1 MDIIKQLLGRLH
13 PLIVH
18 LPVGFIV
25 MGLLFQWYDHKK
37 QQYRQPITIIYLWAT
52 VSAVL
57 ACITGYLQ
65 YTSEG
70 YAFDSIKMHLWTG
83 IITTLIS
90 FFMYLRL
97 QEKNKLDGIRR
108 IPIRVFGIAML
119 ILISLTGHL
128 GGSITHGED
137 YLVEPLPNSVKSALG
152 LEIFEEK
159 IIALNDE
166 NWESALF
173 YEDVIN
179 PILNNKC
186 ISCHNRKKEKGELV
200 LNTKEGIL
208 KGGENGEI
216 IVDNNSGE
224 STLFTRLILPRD
236 DEDHMP
242 PKEKTQLT
250 KEEVTLIKTWVD
262 HGTPFEASIGGLK
275 LPKELFEDYFPKK
288 ADFNVPDKTVEV
300 AAIDSVNLVKKAGLH
315 VEKIS
320 KESNYLRVSCVN
332 KPDFSD
338 KDFALL
344 QPIYKQIAILDL
356 GGTLI
361 TDHIFGLLGTLPH
374 ITVLKLDNTTLTGS
388 EIEKLTKLEYLRSLN
403 LTSTKFD
410 EANLNKLEAI
420 PNLEKVFLYNTN
432 VRINS
437 VQNNSHSDIHID
449 LGNYELPV
457 IASDSIIY

>member
-13 PLIVH
+13 PLLVH
-18 LPVGFIV
+18 LPIGFIV

-37 QQYRQPITIIYLWAT
+37 ERFRQPITIIYLWAA

-57 ACITGYLQ
+57 TCITGYLQ

-70 YAFDSIKMHLWTG
+70 FAFDTIKMHLWLG
-83 IITTLIS
+83 IITALFS
-90 FFMYLRL
+90 FLMYLRL
-97 QEKNKLDGIRR
+97 QEKNKLKGIRR
-108 IPIRVFGIAML
+108 IPTEALAIIML

-128 GGSITHGED
+128 GGSVTHGED

-152 LEIFEEK
+152 LEVFEEK

-166 NWESALF
+166 NWERALF

-179 PILNNKC
+179 PILNNNC
-186 ISCHNRKKEKGELV
+186 VSCHNRKKAKGELV
-200 LNTKEGIL
+200 LNTKDGIL
-208 KGGENGEI
+208 EGGENGEI
-216 IVDNNSGE
+216 IVVNNSGE
-224 STLFTRLILPRD
+224 STLFTRLKLPRD

-250 KEEVTLIKTWVD
+250 KGEITLIETWIT
-262 HGTPFEASIGGLK
+262 HGTPFEASIGELD
-275 LPKELFEDYFPKK
+275 LSKELFEDYFPKK
-288 ADFNVPDKTVEV
+288 ANFNFPDIMVEV
-300 AAIDSVNLVKKAGLH
+300 ASIDSVNLVKKAGLH

-332 KPDFSD
+332 KSDFSE
-338 KDFALL
+338 KDFAILNS
-344 QPIYKQIAILDL
+344 IYKHIAILDL

-361 TDHIFGLLGTLPH
+361 TDQIFELLGALPH
-374 ITVLKLDNTTLTGS
+374 ITALKLDNTALTGS
-388 EIEKLTKLEYLRSLN
+388 DIEKLTKLEYLRSLN

-420 PNLEKVFLYNTN
+420 PNLEKVFLHNTL
-432 VRINS
+432 VTAKG
-437 VQNNSHSDIHID
+437 VENNIHTDIHID

-457 IASDSIIY
+457 IVSDSIIY

>member
-173 YEDVIN
+173 YKDVIN

-224 STLFTRLILPRD
+224 STL
-236 DEDHMP
+236 
-242 PKEKTQLT
+242 
-250 KEEVTLIKTWVD
+250 
-262 HGTPFEASIGGLK
+262 
-275 LPKELFEDYFPKK
+275 
-288 ADFNVPDKTVEV
+288 
-300 AAIDSVNLVKKAGLH
+300 LH
-315 VEKIS
+315 
-320 KESNYLRVSCVN
+320 
-332 KPDFSD
+332 D
-338 KDFALL
+338 
-344 QPIYKQIAILDL
+344 
-356 GGTLI
+356 
-361 TDHIFGLLGTLPH
+361 
-374 ITVLKLDNTTLTGS
+374 
-388 EIEKLTKLEYLRSLN
+388 
-403 LTSTKFD
+403 
-410 EANLNKLEAI
+410 
-420 PNLEKVFLYNTN
+420 
-432 VRINS
+432 
-437 VQNNSHSDIHID
+437 
-449 LGNYELPV
+449 
-457 IASDSIIY
+457 

>member
-13 PLIVH
+13 PLLVH
-18 LPVGFIV
+18 LPIGFIV
-25 MGLLFQWYDHKK
+25 LGLLFQWYDRKK
-37 QQYRQPITIIYLWAT
+37 GQFNHAITLIYLWAAI
-52 VSAVL
+52 SSVL

-70 YAFDSIKMHLWTG
+70 YTFDSIKKHLWLG
-83 IITTLIS
+83 VITALFS

-97 QEKNKLDGIRR
+97 QEKNKLEGIRR
-108 IPIRVFGIAML
+108 IPIEVLAIIML

-128 GGSITHGED
+128 GGNITHGED
-137 YLVEPLPNSVKSALG
+137 FLVEPLPNSIKSALG

-159 IIALNDE
+159 IIVLNDE
-166 NWESALF
+166 NWERALF

-186 ISCHNRKKEKGELV
+186 VSCHNPKKTKGELV
-200 LNTKEGIL
+200 LNTKDGIL

-216 IVDNNSGE
+216 ISPNNSNE
-224 STLFTRLILPRD
+224 SELFSRLILPKN

-242 PKEKTQLT
+242 PKEKTQLI
-250 KEEVTLIKTWVD
+250 KQEINLIEIWIDK
-262 HGTPFEASIGGLK
+262 GSPFEKTIGELK

-288 ADFNVPDKTVEV
+288 ANFNFPDKTVE
-300 AAIDSVNLVKKAGLH
+300 AATIDSINLVIKAGLH

-338 KDFALL
+338 KDFAILNS
-344 QPIYKQIAILDL
+344 IYQQIAILDL

-361 TDHIFGLLGTLPH
+361 TDGIFERLITFPH
-374 ITVLKLDNTTLTGS
+374 ITVLKLDNTAITGS
-388 EIEKLTKLEYLRSLN
+388 EIDLLSKLEYLKSLN
-403 LTSTKFD
+403 LTSTEF
-410 EANLNKLEAI
+410 EETNLKKLEQMV
-420 PNLEKVFLYNTN
+420 NLEKVYLHNT
-432 VRINS
+432 VINDKS
-437 VQNNSHSDIHID
+437 LQDLNLGEINID
-449 LGNYELPV
+449 FGNYELPI
-457 IASDSIIY
+457 IASDSIVY